1 MNRYTTCIFLGVIW
15 LVLLFGTSFEM
26 YAQDCVYEPNYENSY
41 LNSSDPNTIEYDN
54 MVSSYN
60 ATIARGSDGKVMVWG
75 QSIGPNGENI
85 APPLELNGDNYGIG
99 ENKLTGSILKFAM
112 GGDEQV
118 QFAVLTT
125 EGLYIW
131 GHYGMLVSP
140 NISNVAHN
148 SFRKVSIGTYNV
160 QQEEL
165 KSDGLPQ
172 GVEPTAVKMMFGTV
186 VGLAIVTCDGQAWV
200 LSGHE
205 YEYGYTY
212 GDGAAG
218 RVENNSLWHR
228 VSTAP
233 NTPLENVVAVR
244 GVYESFM
251 ALTAEGKVYTW
262 GLRTYLGDNTGQ
274 SSHQFAT
281 LMTPIAGV
289 RPKMIGMVRAGM
301 GVSYYILGT
310 NGRVYSLGNNT
321 NRQLGNYSHSRQY
334 SWYNVVGRPVTK
346 EGVTFKLEDNIA
358 WISPA
363 EHVGNRSPAINVL
376 TKEGKLWAW
385 GANHFAMLGGSDSEI
400 DPTLMPGTGVG
411 AEQLK
416 FSDFLTAVETGA
428 FTSIVLKRCS
438 PQFGFVGY
446 TLNGS
451 MGYFDNSTSRPRYHF
466 SNIVKIPLYGA
477 VISPILPDRKICN
490 GSTFDLND
498 ARPTVLPPGGT
509 GIDWWMDVDE
519 TIPVANPEV
528 VMPGTYYGTVRG
540 LEEKCSTAITI
551 SAYTASDPEFGTCES
566 HFISNPIVRQLMQ
579 NATDATEQ
587 RNQFI
592 SR

>member
-26 YAQDCVYEPNYENSY
+26 YAQDCVYEPNYENTY

-54 MVSSYN
+54 MVSGYN

-99 ENKLTGSILKFAM
+99 EHKLTGSILKFAM
-112 GGDEQV
+112 GGDVQV

-131 GHYGMLVSP
+131 GHYAALVSL
-140 NISNVAHN
+140 NFSNVVHN

-160 QQEEL
+160 RQGEL

-172 GVEPTAVKMMFGTV
+172 GVEPTAVKMMFGTLF
-186 VGLAIVTCDGQAWV
+186 GLAIVTCDGQAWV
-200 LSGHE
+200 LSG
-205 YEYGYTY
+205 YNKDKY
-212 GDGAAG
+212 GDGAEHTAA
-218 RVENNSLWHR
+218 NNILWHR

-233 NTPLENVVAVR
+233 DTPLENVVAVR
-244 GVYESFM
+244 GTYDSFM

-262 GLRTYLGDNTGQ
+262 GARTYLGDNTGQ
-274 SSHQFAT
+274 QSRPFAT

-289 RPKMIGMVRAGM
+289 RPKMIGMANAAM
-301 GVSYYILGT
+301 AVSYYILGT
-310 NGRVYSLGNNT
+310 NGRVYSMGDNT
-321 NRQLGNYSHSRQY
+321 KLQLGDYGYSHRY

-358 WISPA
+358 WISPT
-363 EHVGNRSPAINVL
+363 EHGGNHSTAVNVL

-385 GANHFAMLGGSDSEI
+385 GANPYGMLGEGSDSAI

-411 AEQLK
+411 AEELK
-416 FSDFLTAVETGA
+416 FSDFLTAVETGVY
-428 FTSIVLKRCS
+428 TSIVLKRCF

-446 TLNGS
+446 SMNGS
-451 MGYFDNSTSRPRYHF
+451 MGYFGNGTSRPRYHF

-477 VISPILPDRKICN
+477 VIPPILPDRKICN

-519 TIPVANPEV
+519 TIPVANPEAV
-528 VMPGTYYGTVRG
+528 TPGTYYGTVRG

-551 SAYTASDPEFGTCES
+551 SVYTASDPEFGTCES
-566 HFISNPIVRQLMQ
+566 HFISNPVVRQLMQ

-587 RNQFI
+587 RNNLF
-592 SR
+592 RAR